1 MLYVISKKK
10 SCNNKQFQS
19 ADKLTYL
26 NKFKIDN
33 GLDQSWAHL
42 TAVATIARR
51 FMAKET
57 VDQLPHAQL

>member
-1 MLYVISKKK
+1 MI
-10 SCNNKQFQS
+10 KQFQS

-42 TAVATIARR
+42 TAVATISRR